1 MGRIWTR
8 LEKGEIQSIEVWGM
22 GGVGKTII
30 VTHYWKIRIPLA
42 MFIGLLYQK
51 NQALVGWKMILLKR

>member
-42 MFIGLLYQK
+42 MFIG
-51 NQALVGWKMILLKR
+51 